1 MRAKNH
7 TDEIMSQTT
16 QTTDEALEAILLQ
29 YIAEYHQ
36 GLNELAGHGTAT
48 EQAIQKLKQ
57 LLLEERIN
65 ENESLLSVAEHEID
79 LGDKCYNHDK
89 YTSACYACRKRK
101 MYVEYSKDWQGSINE
116 RLQQLHHQTDNERS
130 E

>member
-1 MRAKNH
+1 MTSIYASTEYVKEPKVG
-7 TDEIMSQTT
+7 DLKLEVVSQWDFKTKPVCF
-16 QTTDEALEAILLQ
+16 
-29 YIAEYHQ
+29 
-36 GLNELAGHGTAT
+36 GTVYKG
-48 EQAIQKLKQ
+48 EPQ